1 MLFLNPLEKIFKHS
15 SNKTH
20 KVSSRK
26 HPYFPYREFPGG
38 GGGGREGGSVHCKT
52 KQCKG
57 NVGILIEISRG
68 WGVLKKISS
77 MGEVW
82 AFSHNTTAAHP
93 LSPMLTNGQ

>member
-38 GGGGREGGSVHCKT
+38 GGGGGRGDLYTVRPN
-52 KQCKG
+52 
-57 NVGILIEISRG
+57 NVKE
-68 WGVLKKISS
+68 
-77 MGEVW
+77 M
-82 AFSHNTTAAHP
+82 
-93 LSPMLTNGQ
+93 